1 MNLSQA
7 SEPLRAAGFTGEFR
21 VALLR
26 DDAASTVKAAAVAA
40 MRDTVSAFAHRGADS
55 VIVFPIMI
63 AEGPL
68 TWTEIPSHLA
78 GLPVVLATV
87 RGRTVFASGQTASCA
102 ASMGASG
109 CAGR

>member
-1 MNLSQA
+1 MADKSLPDRDLSEA
-7 SEPLRAAGFTGEFR
+7 SSSIEGVNNDDRRKFLRRAA
-21 VALLR
+21 
-26 DDAASTVKAAAVAA
+26 
-40 MRDTVSAFAHRGADS
+40 
-55 VIVFPIMI
+55 
-63 AEGPL
+63 
-68 TWTEIPSHLA
+68 LA